1 METSSRVSLRVIGAR
16 PERARTA
23 VLLLNV
29 GTPDAPDT
37 GSVRRYLREF
47 LSDPRVL
54 DMNALGRFL
63 LLNLVI
69 LPFRPARSAAA
80 YRAVWTSEGS
90 PLLVN
95 SRRLT
100 DAVARK
106 IPEARVLL
114 AMRYGHPSLRAA
126 VDELAR
132 EGIERVVL
140 VPLFPQYASATTGSA
155 LQEAFRLLG
164 QLPTVPAVSV
174 VSPFYDD
181 ARFVDCVARIVEE
194 TTRESPV
201 DHVLFSYHGLPVH
214 QVQATA
220 TGGHACGGD
229 DAAGCC
235 ARLHEGNASCY
246 RAQCA
251 ATTRALARRLGLS
264 EGGFSSAFQSR
275 LGRAKWLL
283 PNTEDALVALAKAG
297 KKRVAVA
304 CPSFVGDCLE
314 TLEEIAV
321 RGRELFREHGGEEL
335 VMVPCVNADP
345 RWADAVVEYV
355 RRTGALGAQGA
366 DAGERLQHGAA

>member
-1 METSSRVSLRVIGAR
+1 METSSRVSLRVVGQR
-16 PERARTA
+16 EEGKRTA

-29 GTPDAPDT
+29 GTPDAPT
-37 GSVRRYLREF
+37 TSAVRRYLREF

-63 LLNLVI
+63 LLYFII

-90 PLLVN
+90 PLLVHA
-95 SRRLT
+95 RALT
-100 DAVARK
+100 DAVARRMPDAK
-106 IPEARVLL
+106 VLL
-114 AMRYGHPSLRAA
+114 AMRYGNPSLRAA
-126 VDELAR
+126 VETVAR

-140 VPLFPQYASATTGSA
+140 VPLFPQYASATTGTA

-164 QLPTVPAVSV
+164 GLSKVPSVSV
-174 VSPFYDD
+174 VPPFYDD
-181 ARFVDCVARIVEE
+181 ARFVDCAARIVEE
-194 TTRESPV
+194 ATRDAPV

-220 TGGHACGGD
+220 TAGHACGGE
-229 DAAGCC
+229 DATGCC
-235 ARLHEGNASCY
+235 ARIHAGNAHCY
-246 RAQCA
+246 RAQCV
-251 ATTRALARRLGLS
+251 ATTEALARRLGLG
-264 EGGFSSAFQSR
+264 EGAFSSAFQSR

-335 VMVPCVNADP
+335 VMVPCVNSDA

-355 RRTGALGAQGA
+355 HRTGALGTRDTEGREAL
-366 DAGERLQHGAA
+366 RHGAA